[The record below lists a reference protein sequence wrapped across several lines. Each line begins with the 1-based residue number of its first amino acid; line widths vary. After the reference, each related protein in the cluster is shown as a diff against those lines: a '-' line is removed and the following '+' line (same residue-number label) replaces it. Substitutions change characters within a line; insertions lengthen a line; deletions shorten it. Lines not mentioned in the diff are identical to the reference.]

1 MEKEKILMIGVE
13 ENPSMPFI
21 HSLAKEGLE
30 IHVGSYRRTCPGI
43 FSRYPKKRYI
53 YPSPFLD
60 ETAFIEEI
68 INILKKGNYRVTIIF
83 GEHNANVLTRFKDE
97 LEKFTILPINDYEK
111 YIKCRDKKNTLKT
124 AEKIGVTTP
133 KTYFPDEV
141 RIEDIAE
148 KITYPV
154 VLKPNESFGA
164 RGISYPASSE
174 ELISLYKKT
183 KEEYGECHIQEF
195 IPPGG
200 GQFKAEIFHDRSM
213 RLIGWCVYEK
223 IRFYPPR
230 GGSSTFN
237 RTVDRKDILDLG
249 SKILKAIGWYGIG
262 DCDFIGDPRDGKP
275 KLMEI
280 NSRITRSIRICT
292 LAGVDFPYMLYKT
305 AIGEELNTDLSYR
318 VPVYMR
324 YLLSDILWF
333 FRSKKRFTSN
343 LGFFSGFFK
352 SWHEEIFTMDDPL
365 PFFGF
370 SLSIAMEMLNKEA
383 RKHRL
388 R

>member
-1 MEKEKILMIGVE
+1 MKKEKILMIGVE
-13 ENPSMPFI
+13 ENPSLPFI
-21 HSLAKEGLE
+21 HSLAKKDLE
-30 IHVGSYRRTCPGI
+30 IHVASYRRVCPGI
-43 FSRYPKKRYI
+43 FSRFPKQRYI
-53 YPSPFLD
+53 YPSPFVD
-60 ETAFIEEI
+60 EDAFIEEI
-68 INILKKGNYRVTIIF
+68 INILKHENYIVTFIF
-83 GEHNANVLTRFKDE
+83 GEHNANVLTRFKNE
-97 LEKFTILPINDYEK
+97 LEKFTILPMNDYDK
-111 YIKCRDKKNTLKT
+111 YMKCRDKKSTLKT
-124 AEKIGVTTP
+124 AEKIGIPIP

-141 RIEDIAE
+141 RIEEIA
-148 KITYPV
+148 KIVTYPA

-164 RGISYPASSE
+164 RGITYPTSSE

-213 RLIGWCVYEK
+213 KLIGWCVYEK
-223 IRFYPPR
+223 VRFYPPK

-237 RTVDRKDILDLG
+237 RTVDREDILKLG
-249 SKILKAIGWYGIG
+249 AKILQEIVWFGIG

-305 AIGEELNTDLSYR
+305 AVGEELSTNLDYR

-324 YLLSDILWF
+324 YFLSDVLWF
-333 FRSKKRFTSN
+333 FRSKKRFNTN
-343 LGFFSGFFK
+343 AGFFSSFFK
-352 SWHEEIFTMDDPL
+352 NWHEEIFTVEDPL
-365 PFFGF
+365 PLLGF
-370 SLSIAMEMLNKEA
+370 SMLIAMEMLDRKT